1 MDFKGT
7 YTDLMLDAANVDS
20 PPVQSTQAKTQKRS
34 SNYTLDEDIQLCK
47 SWEKISSDP
56 IVSNE
61 QPGKAYWARIN
72 EHYHVNK
79 TFESYRN
86 ACSLEHRWGTI
97 QSECMKFQAFYED
110 VERRHPSGVP
120 HQELVSLC

>member
-1 MDFKGT
+1 MDFQGT

-34 SNYTLDEDIQLCK
+34 SNYTPDEDIQLCK
-47 SWEKISSDP
+47 SWENISSDP

-61 QPGKAYWARIN
+61 QLDKAYWARIN
-72 EHYHVNK
+72 EHYHANK
-79 TFESYRN
+79 TFESDRN

-97 QSECMKFQAFYED
+97 QRECMKFQAFYED
-110 VERRHPSGVP
+110 VEHRHPSGVP
-120 HQELVSLC
+120 HQELVSLY